1 MKFFSAG
8 KVAPFFILFLTGLAF
23 ALRLPGLFAN
33 TFTTDEALF
42 SSWGRLIGGG
52 DPLLAS
58 QLVDKPPFL
67 FYCQAL
73 FYAVLGSPAGWVAR
87 LPNVVASIL
96 LVPLVGRLSYQLY
109 GDEMAAV
116 GGVILV
122 ALSPFAIQ
130 FSASAF
136 TDPLMVAL
144 GVASLV
150 AMLARRPVP
159 AGLLFGLALATKYQ
173 AAFFLPLS
181 LLLGMRAAWRGGE
194 WGRWLGAVGAIG
206 LVVGLWQLARP
217 GQSPLLVLQ
226 WAQYGGTRLIWSWE
240 LGPRLQGWATLL
252 TYFTGSALLAIPLFL
267 LPLHPRNDRLWL
279 VWLVGYVGFH
289 WLLAIPVWD
298 RYLLPA
304 VPILAI
310 AAGRGLSLLGK
321 GHLAYPVLLGLLLG
335 LGRPALLAQN
345 GAWPIGA
352 RPIADGGA
360 SEIASLLAEAPYGTV
375 LYDHWYSWQWR
386 YYFLHKGVYVS
397 WFYDPAGLV
406 NDLQL
411 FYDSSQ
417 ARYVV
422 LPNSAESRPV
432 TFALQQAGF
441 SLNLVHRAAEMSLY
455 RLSRNGTST
464 DLNKSARQLPTVW
477 HKKVYLLKN

>member
-1 MKFFSAG
+1 MSKRVSFF
-8 KVAPFFILFLTGLAF
+8 VLVLTGLAF

-52 DPLLAS
+52 DALLAS

-73 FYAVLGSPAGWVAR
+73 FYALLGSPAGWVAR
-87 LPNVVASIL
+87 LPNFVAFVL

-116 GGVILV
+116 GGVILL

-150 AMLARRPVP
+150 AVFGRRPVS

-181 LLLGMRAAWRGGE
+181 LLLGVRAAWRGGE

-206 LVVGLWQLARP
+206 LAVGLWQMARP

-240 LGPRLQGWATLL
+240 LWPRLQGWATLSS
-252 TYFTGSALLAIPLFL
+252 YFTGSVLFAIPLFL

-279 VWLVGYVGFH
+279 VWLVGYGGLH
-289 WLLAIPVWD
+289 WLLAIPIWD

-304 VPILAI
+304 VPILAV
-310 AAGRGLSLLGK
+310 AAGRGLSLLFK
-321 GHLAYPVLLGLLLG
+321 KRVTYVVLLGLLLG
-335 LGRPALLAQN
+335 LGRPAMLAGN

-352 RPIADGGA
+352 SPLADGGA
-360 SEIASLLAEAPYGTV
+360 AEIASLLAEAPYGTV

-386 YYFLHKGVYVS
+386 YYFLHRGVYVS

-406 NDLQL
+406 SDLQL
-411 FYDSSQ
+411 FYDSAQ

-441 SLNLVHRAAEMSLY
+441 SLNLVHRATAMSLY
-455 RLSRNGTST
+455 RLSFTGQPTA
-464 DLNKSARQLPTVW
+464 LNKSARQLPTVW
-477 HKKVYLLKN
+477 HKTFTG